1 MNDADRRIFCMY
13 IGRCN
18 SPVATTS
25 PMKFKTP
32 ALVLFA
38 AACIAA
44 GSSGCSL
51 FHHHQP
57 KSSWKIIN
65 EGDDNPFIT
74 DAPTRAGTV
83 ERTVDAGSD
92 SKQRQQ
98 QQQQN
103 YQEYQRYQQFQ
114 QQQAQQPQQQSQQ
127 PQQQSDQPQPQVQ
140 TQQPPQ

>member
-1 MNDADRRIFCMY
+1 
-13 IGRCN
+13 
-18 SPVATTS
+18 
-25 PMKFKTP
+25 MKFKTP

-38 AACIAA
+38 AAFIAA

-51 FHHHQP
+51 FRHHQP

-83 ERTVDAGSD
+83 ERTVDAGSA

-114 QQQAQQPQQQSQQ
+114 QQQQQQSQQ
-127 PQQQSDQPQPQVQ
+127 PQQQSQQDQPQPQVQ